1 MADPTV
7 GRGIVNEVSI
17 KRPAEPQQDKEIF
30 ITIFYKIITEFHF
43 SAINAV
49 IYNNIP
55 HIKRLL

>member
-1 MADPTV
+1 MTDPTV

-55 HIKRLL
+55 CIKRLL